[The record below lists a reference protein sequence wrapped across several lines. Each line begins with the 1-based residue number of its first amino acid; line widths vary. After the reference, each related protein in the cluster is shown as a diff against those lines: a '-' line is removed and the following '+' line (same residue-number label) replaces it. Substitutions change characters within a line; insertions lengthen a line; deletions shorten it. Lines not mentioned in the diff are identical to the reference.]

1 MDFGA
6 NRKRVS
12 AKRSTVNS
20 VRYRIDYQRRI
31 DEVEKLSLL
40 SNISSIYKQ
49 LNDQYQA
56 LDDLN
61 NQANVLQAQLT
72 SAQFIGVSF
81 IDLLFQINQIQ
92 RNINMLEA
100 QYVQVNLS
108 LKLIS
113 QNLQNFVITKA
124 VNN

>member
-1 MDFGA
+1 MCIRD
-6 NRKRVS
+6 R
-12 AKRSTVNS
+12 NS
-20 VRYRIDYQRRI
+20 VKYRIDYQRRI

-72 SAQFIGVSF
+72 SAQFVGVSF

-113 QNLQNFVITKA
+113 QNLQNFVISKA
-124 VNN
+124 LNS

>member
-1 MDFGA
+1 M
-6 NRKRVS
+6 
-12 AKRSTVNS
+12 
-20 VRYRIDYQRRI
+20 
-31 DEVEKLSLL
+31 KLKNLV
-40 SNISSIYKQ
+40 YKQ

>member
-1 MDFGA
+1 MQASWQFLDFGA

-72 SAQFIGVSF
+72 SSTICRCCFYRSF
-81 IDLLFQINQIQ
+81 ISNKP
-92 RNINMLEA
+92 NTEK
-100 QYVQVNLS
+100 Y
-108 LKLIS
+108 
-113 QNLQNFVITKA
+113 
-124 VNN
+124 